1 MENLKMITRLDEV
14 IGTNLIFDTIM
25 ESYSLPWSED
35 ESISAALLDFEYIN
49 NYSGRKIIS
58 PAVSKSLGSDGI
70 ITETNFEKLC
80 DIAYMM
86 FNKKWARNWAVLTAE
101 YNPIENYSMVED
113 SKLTR
118 DNKETH
124 SGTDS
129 SVTTG
134 SVADSA
140 TSSSEDEVS
149 AFNSSTYQDAA
160 KTTGTGGNTR
170 TYNNLTDA
178 NTHGHIIDN
187 DDDERNHLTRSGN
200 IGVTTSQQMIQ
211 SDIDLWKWNFFYEI
225 FNDIDN
231 IFTISTY

>member
-1 MENLKMITRLDEV
+1 MEMKIKRLDEV
-14 IGTNLIFDTIM
+14 IGTGLIFDTM
-25 ESYSLPWSED
+25 MTAHELPWYED
-35 ESISAALLDFEYIN
+35 TDITAALLDFEYIN
-49 NYSGRKIIS
+49 NFSGRKIIS
-58 PAVSKSLGSDGI
+58 PAVEKSLGTDGI
-70 ITETNFEKLC
+70 ITAENLTKLC
-80 DIAYMM
+80 SVAYMM
-86 FNKKWARNWAVLTAE
+86 YAKKWARNWAVLTAE

-134 SVADSA
+134 SIGDSA

-149 AFNSSTYQDAA
+149 AFNSATYQDAA
-160 KTTGTGGNTR
+160 KNTGTGSNTK

-178 NTHGHIIDN
+178 TTHGHVIDN

-211 SDIDLWKWNFFYEI
+211 SDIDLWRWNFFYEV
-225 FNDIDN
+225 FADIDN
-231 IFTISTY
+231 VFTISTY